1 MEKKKK
7 GRIIKKS
14 IIIEKWN
21 PLYIKMGAIFLSAS
35 AAALFVFWMDNTQ
48 SFPHDES
55 GASMLSRNG
64 HGEGEREEELE
75 VIIGDMKES
84 MIITIQ
90 EQEYTRQ
97 QFEQVIQNSG
107 ESLQALVLGENKS
120 LDEVRRKLNLVS
132 EIPNTGIRVSW
143 ELDNYE
149 VMNLQGELRTENLN
163 DNGTL
168 VRLTAILS
176 YREEKAE
183 VSFYACVYPPL
194 LNQSEKLLKKINE
207 EIDRLD
213 EETKEEKNLLLP
225 MSVDGIPIIWK
236 HGRNFRAAGLMLLGI
251 ILTLFIYVS
260 EQEKKKQQKKIRSMQ
275 LALDYPQMVSKFT
288 LYLGAGMTVRKTWYR
303 ICEDYEGQKEVKG
316 RREVYEEMIY
326 TMHEIQGGSSEGECY
341 ENFGERCG
349 LPVYKKFSA
358 MLSQN
363 LKKGTKGLTSLL
375 NQESNNAFEE
385 RKSFA
390 KQLGEEAGTKMMIPM
405 FLMLAVV
412 LVIIVVPAFFS
423 IQI

>member
-7 GRIIKKS
+7 GRIIQKS

-35 AAALFVFWMDNTQ
+35 VAALFVFWMDNTQ

>member
-1 MEKKKK
+1 
-7 GRIIKKS
+7 
-14 IIIEKWN
+14 
-21 PLYIKMGAIFLSAS
+21 
-35 AAALFVFWMDNTQ
+35 
-48 SFPHDES
+48 
-55 GASMLSRNG
+55 
-64 HGEGEREEELE
+64 
-75 VIIGDMKES
+75 
-84 MIITIQ
+84 
-90 EQEYTRQ
+90 
-97 QFEQVIQNSG
+97 
-107 ESLQALVLGENKS
+107 
-120 LDEVRRKLNLVS
+120 
-132 EIPNTGIRVSW
+132 
-143 ELDNYE
+143 
-149 VMNLQGELRTENLN
+149 
-163 DNGTL
+163 
-168 VRLTAILS
+168 
-176 YREEKAE
+176 
-183 VSFYACVYPPL
+183 
-194 LNQSEKLLKKINE
+194 
-207 EIDRLD
+207 
-213 EETKEEKNLLLP
+213 
-225 MSVDGIPIIWK
+225 
-236 HGRNFRAAGLMLLGI
+236 
-251 ILTLFIYVS
+251 
-260 EQEKKKQQKKIRSMQ
+260 MQ

>member
-35 AAALFVFWMDNTQ
+35 VAALFVFWMDNTQ

-260 EQEKKKQQKKIRSMQ
+260 DQEKKKQQKKIRSMQ

>member
-35 AAALFVFWMDNTQ
+35 VAALFVFWMDNTQ